1 MGVKKLKISA
11 MQKRLRMKQDW
22 TEFYKKFLDAWGY
35 DAQSNVCIEEMSELT
50 KALCKFAR
58 FGKDSAPQEIK
69 DNVIEEIAD
78 VLNMAEQMAYYF
90 GSDKVEKVRQQKIAR
105 TLNKLNNL

>member
-1 MGVKKLKISA
+1 ME
-11 MQKRLRMKQDW
+11 QDY
-22 TEFYKKFLDAWGY
+22 TQFYKQFLETWGY

-58 FGKDSAPQEIK
+58 FGKDNAPQEIK
-69 DNVIEEIAD
+69 DNVVEEIAD

-90 GSDKVEKVRQQKIAR
+90 GVDKVTKIRQQKMAR

>member
-1 MGVKKLKISA
+1 ME
-11 MQKRLRMKQDW
+11 QDY
-22 TEFYKKFLDAWGY
+22 TEFYKRFLDTWGY
-35 DAQSNVCIEEMSELT
+35 DAQSTMCIEEMSELT
-50 KALCKFAR
+50 KALCKYSR

-90 GSDKVEKVRQQKIAR
+90 GKDAVTLARQKKIAR

>member
-1 MGVKKLKISA
+1 MEQNWA
-11 MQKRLRMKQDW
+11 
-22 TEFYKKFLDAWGY
+22 EFYKKFLDSWGY

-58 FGKDSAPQEIK
+58 YGKENAPQEVK
-69 DNVIEEIAD
+69 DNVVEEIAD
-78 VLNMAEQMAYYF
+78 TLNMVEQMAYYF
-90 GSDKVEKVRQQKIAR
+90 GQDKVNKVRQQKMAR